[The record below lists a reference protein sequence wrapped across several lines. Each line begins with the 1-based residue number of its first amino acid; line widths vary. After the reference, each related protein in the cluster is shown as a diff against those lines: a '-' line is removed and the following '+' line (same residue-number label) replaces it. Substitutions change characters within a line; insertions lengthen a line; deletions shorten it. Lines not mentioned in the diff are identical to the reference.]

1 MKKQKRIHLHNRRR
15 KKIVTQQ
22 KAAYARCV
30 EPMHPNVEYV
40 EWKRK
45 WKQWASERQFLMD
58 TLLPFRDAIAQALI
72 PHFQDVFEGEDPSDD
87 SPEETVAYVIDL
99 IGNITAYDDPIA
111 ATIHDIYRDGAE
123 ASLPHVKRAIKWH
136 MAFDAHRRTLGAA

>member
-1 MKKQKRIHLHNRRR
+1 MLSTH
-15 KKIVTQQ
+15 VYTQSGVLTR
-22 KAAYARCV
+22 A
-30 EPMHPNVEYV
+30 P
-40 EWKRK
+40 
-45 WKQWASERQFLMD
+45 ERMAPPSP
-58 TLLPFRDAIAQALI
+58 LLGEGRQRLQAIAALI